1 MKSSMFLLSNRSQLK
16 PMYLKCMFNLAYCII
31 LRSWDSLRIRNKM
44 NHNFGFYCGEKTGEE
59 VLVTGQYAF
68 MVFHSDA
75 SHEKRGFKMHFT
87 PVPFGKYSS
96 KIAVSKL
103 YSLFHRES
111 CFC

>member
-1 MKSSMFLLSNRSQLK
+1 
-16 PMYLKCMFNLAYCII
+16 
-31 LRSWDSLRIRNKM
+31 M
-44 NHNFGFYCGEKTGEE
+44 NHYFGVYCGEKTGE

-68 MVFHSDA
+68 MDFHSDD

-96 KIAVSKL
+96 NIAVSKL

-111 CFC
+111 CFCWWKMSGNKES

>member
-1 MKSSMFLLSNRSQLK
+1 MKSLMFLLSNRSQLK
-16 PMYLKCMFNLAYCII
+16 PMYSKCVFNLAYCII
-31 LRSWDSLRIRNKM
+31 LRSWDSLRIRNEM
-44 NHNFGFYCGEKTGEE
+44 NHYFGVYCGEKTGEE

-96 KIAVSKL
+96 NIAVSKL

>member
-1 MKSSMFLLSNRSQLK
+1 
-16 PMYLKCMFNLAYCII
+16 
-31 LRSWDSLRIRNKM
+31 M
-44 NHNFGFYCGEKTGEE
+44 NHYFGVYCGEKTGEE

-68 MVFHSDA
+68 MDFHSDD

-96 KIAVSKL
+96 NIAVSKL

-111 CFC
+111 CFCWWKMSGNKES